1 MELKTIKER
10 LEQNEDFKY
19 WRDTRGVTFDD
30 FKVIDVPNNKTI
42 SDGSTKIGEYCILIL
57 NDDEFKVISDL

>member
-30 FKVIDVPNNKTI
+30 FKVIDVQNNKI
-42 SDGSTKIGEYCILIL
+42 LCNGSTKIGEYCILIL
-57 NDDEFKVISDL
+57 NDDELKIISEL

>member
-19 WRDTRGVTFDD
+19 WRDTRGVTFND
-30 FKVIDVPNNKTI
+30 FKIIDILNNKTI
-42 SDGSTKIGEYCILIL
+42 ADGSTRIGEYCILIL
-57 NDDEFKVISDL
+57 NDDELKVISEL